1 MASEVE
7 FRQLFCRAVDCVK
20 MFFICR
26 PCYRG
31 QAYCSDSCR
40 RQTRLEQQRE
50 ANRRYQADPEV
61 RWDHRNR
68 QREYR
73 DRLREG
79 RLTDPPSPIECGWGA
94 ISEPLVT
101 TEPESP
107 PPEDLHDPPKPTS
120 RELDG
125 KYGAPSHPSL
135 QPELHDPPKPTS
147 HNGFGHIVCI
157 ICGRAG
163 ELIATFVHRE

>member
-1 MASEVE
+1 
-7 FRQLFCRAVDCVK
+7 

-31 QAYCSDSCR
+31 QAYCSDPCR

-61 RWDHRNR
+61 RQDHCNR

-73 DRLREG
+73 NRFRES
-79 RLTDPPSPIECGWGA
+79 RVKDPSSTIDCGWDA
-94 ISEPLVT
+94 ISQPLVK

-107 PPEDLHDPPKPTS
+107 PSEEPRDAPKSTS
-120 RELDG
+120 REPDG
-125 KYGAPSHPSL
+125 MCGDPSL
-135 QPELHDPPKPTS
+135 QSELHDPPKPTW
-147 HNGFGHIVCI
+147 HNGFGLIVCI
-157 ICGRAG
+157 ICGRVGKFVA
-163 ELIATFVHRE
+163 AFVHRE

>member
-1 MASEVE
+1 MAGEVE

-31 QAYCSDSCR
+31 QAYCSDPCR
-40 RQTRLEQQRE
+40 RQMRLQQQRE

-61 RWDHRNR
+61 RQDHCNR

-73 DRLREG
+73 NRFRES
-79 RLTDPPSPIECGWGA
+79 RVRDPSSTIDCGWGA
-94 ISEPLVT
+94 IPEPLVK

-107 PPEDLHDPPKPTS
+107 QPEEPEEPPKPTS
-120 RELDG
+120 RDDDEYCD
-125 KYGAPSHPSL
+125 PSL
-135 QPELHDPPKPTS
+135 QSEHDPLKPTWR
-147 HNGFGHIVCI
+147 NGFSPIVCI
-157 ICGRAG
+157 ICGRVG
-163 ELIATFVHRE
+163 NFVAAFVRRE